1 MDWGRIARRVRD
13 AYNTLLDAVLPP
25 RAQTLRTQSRTL
37 EDIPLMPTV
46 HHLLGAHIT
55 TLMDYQRPAVRDL
68 IRSLKYDGSAHAAH
82 LCAMIVADYLR
93 EEIASIR
100 LFSTHPI
107 YIIPLPLHSARSRE
121 RGFNQI
127 QLVLDRL
134 PTEFRDGT
142 LTTVTTDTLT
152 RMRDT
157 PHQTRL
163 PRGQRI
169 KNMNGAFALNHADIT
184 HLRDAHIFLI
194 DDVTTT
200 GATLMHAG
208 RPLSKISD
216 NVTLLALARA

>member
-1 MDWGRIARRVRD
+1 MEWGHLRRILSD
-13 AYNTLLDAVLPP
+13 YYNALLDAVLPP

-37 EDIPLMPTV
+37 EDIPLVPTV
-46 HHLLGAHIT
+46 HHLLDAHIT

-68 IRSLKYDGSAHAAH
+68 VRSLKYDGSAYAAH

-134 PTEFRDGT
+134 PLEFRDGT
-142 LTTVTTDTLT
+142 LTVVNTGTLT
-152 RMRDT
+152 RTRDT

-163 PRGQRI
+163 PRRQRI
-169 KNMNGAFALNHADIT
+169 KNMNGAFALNPADIT
-184 HLRDAHIFLI
+184 HLYDAHIFLI

-200 GATLMHAG
+200 GATLVHAG
-208 RPLSKISD
+208 RPLSKISK